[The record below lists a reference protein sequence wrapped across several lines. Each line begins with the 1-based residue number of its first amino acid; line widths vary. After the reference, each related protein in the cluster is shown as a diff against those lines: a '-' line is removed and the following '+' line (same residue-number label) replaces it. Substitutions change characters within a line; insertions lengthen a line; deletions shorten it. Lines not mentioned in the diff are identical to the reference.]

1 MTLAKNN
8 AAISIAGMV
17 LVLSFGLV
25 NAASALTASCAGV
38 PTSSNITWTA
48 SSVGGIAPI
57 AFLWGNGSTSSAQT
71 VGYAPGTYSMT
82 IQATDASSTVATSTC
97 SATITPLPVPSIASF
112 IAVPTTITV
121 GQSAVLSWAV
131 SNASSTSIN
140 GGVGTVSGTS
150 ATVSPTVTT
159 TYTLSAVNPQGT
171 TTANAT
177 VTVNPVAT
185 TTPPGTGV
193 MAQIQALLA
202 QINALKA
209 QIAQLVT
216 GQIGGGSGTGTT
228 TPPVI
233 GPGGKICVNSVG
245 RDIRRGDY
253 GDDVKDLQK
262 FLAKHPS
269 IYPEGIVNGF
279 YGPLTI
285 QAVKRWQKQNGIEG
299 TGFFGPMTRKFW
311 REHCEDNDGRWM
323 ASSTISVSASTS
335 ISSWIDQALANKK
348 AKNDDHDKN
357 KGKGKKGNDD
367 RDDD

>member
-8 AAISIAGMV
+8 AAISIVGMV

-38 PTSSNITWTA
+38 PSSSNITWTA
-48 SSVGGIAPI
+48 SSAGGITPI

-71 VGYAPGTYSMT
+71 VAYASGTHSMT

-97 SATITPLPVPSIASF
+97 SATIAALPAPSIASF
-112 IAVPTTITV
+112 VATPSTITV
-121 GQSAVLSWAV
+121 GQSAVLSWTI

-140 GGVGTVSGTS
+140 NGVGAVSGTS
-150 ATVSPTVTT
+150 VTVTPTVTT

-193 MAQIQALLA
+193 MAQIQLLLA

-233 GPGGKICVNSVG
+233 GPGGKICVNSIG

-299 TGFFGPMTRKFW
+299 TGFFGPMTRKYW
-311 REHCEDNDGRWM
+311 HEHCEDNDGRWM
-323 ASSTISVSASTS
+323 ASSTVSASASTS
-335 ISSWIDQALANKK
+335 ISTWIDQALSKK
-348 AKNDDHDKN
+348 KSDDNDKN
-357 KGKGKKGNDD
+357 KGKGKKDNDG